1 MPTILYN
8 PALLPLDPQLVARW
22 RTVSTTIT
30 ADLFKGRVLADR
42 RIRPL
47 RPLPNHIR
55 LVGRA
60 VTARCED
67 LDFGAVLHA
76 VDRAE
81 RGDVLVIAAGGN
93 LEAAMIGDLLSG
105 KARLKGIA
113 GVVCDG
119 AVRDIAILKEWAD
132 FPVFTL
138 GTIARGPSSKERGSV
153 NEPVDFGGV
162 RVTPGD
168 LVVGDED
175 GLVFLSPGD
184 AIEAIEAAEARVQAE
199 LGWMAQLQG
208 GQSLGEVFAVPAA
221 VPAPEG

>member
-1 MPTILYN
+1 MPTILHN
-8 PALLPLDPQLVARW
+8 PVLPPLDPQVAARW
-22 RTVSTTIT
+22 RAVSTTIT
-30 ADLFKGRVLADR
+30 ADLFQGRVLADH

-47 RPLPNHIR
+47 RPLPSHIR

-76 VDRAE
+76 VDLAE
-81 RGDVLVIAAGGN
+81 RGDVIVIAAGGN
-93 LEAAMIGDLLSG
+93 LQAAMIGDLLSG
-105 KARLKGIA
+105 KARLKGLA

-119 AVRDIAILKEWAD
+119 AVRDIAVLKEWAD

-168 LVVGDED
+168 LVVGDDD

-184 AIEAIEAAEARVQAE
+184 AAEAIAAAETRVQAE
-199 LGWMAQLQG
+199 MGWAAQLLG
-208 GQSLGEVFAVPAA
+208 GRSLCDVFAVPAGI
-221 VPAPEG
+221 PAEG